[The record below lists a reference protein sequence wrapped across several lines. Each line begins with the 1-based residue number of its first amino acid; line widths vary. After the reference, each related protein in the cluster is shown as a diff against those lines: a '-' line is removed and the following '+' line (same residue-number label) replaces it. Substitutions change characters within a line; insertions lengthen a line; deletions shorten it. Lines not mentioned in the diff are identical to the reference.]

1 MRTGGE
7 GVGGISLLLI
17 ERSEGLETEHIK
29 VTYGNCAGTAY
40 ITFDNVRV
48 PAENL
53 LGKENRGFRCIMANF
68 NHERWLI
75 ICGVLRGARAI
86 VEECYKWSVQRE
98 VFGERLID
106 KPVIRAK
113 LAAMS
118 AELDGAHAWLESL
131 TFQMTNMSYAEQGEK
146 LAGPLALLKLL
157 ATKAATHIADESCQ
171 IFGGRALTS
180 GGMGKLVERYWRAVK
195 FGAILGG
202 SEEIMADLGVRQA
215 LRTWPAEAK
224 L

>member
-1 MRTGGE
+1 MFGFGSSTKQLVRPE
-7 GVGGISLLLI
+7 PSISPILPSDVSFVI
-17 ERSEGLETEHIK
+17 GP
-29 VTYGNCAGTAY
+29 
-40 ITFDNVRV
+40 DN
-48 PAENL
+48 
-53 LGKENRGFRCIMANF
+53 F
-68 NHERWLI
+68 
-75 ICGVLRGARAI
+75 
-86 VEECYKWSVQRE
+86 
-98 VFGERLID
+98 
-106 KPVIRAK
+106 
-113 LAAMS
+113 
-118 AELDGAHAWLESL
+118 WLESL

-180 GGMGKLVERYWRAVK
+180 SGMGKLVERYWRAVK